1 MNWAKETRKTA
12 NAKEQPKQTQSQS
25 GNLDTTFKKLSTVQ
39 ETWVRSLVQKDP
51 LEREMVN
58 HSSILAWEIPWRAWQ
73 ATVHGIVRVG
83 HDLVTKPSPPTFK
96 S

>member
-51 LEREMVN
+51 LEREMAN
-58 HSSILAWEIPWRAWQ
+58 HSGILPWGILRIEESGGLHSMGSQ
-73 ATVHGIVRVG
+73 RVRHG
-83 HDLVTKPSPPTFK
+83 LVTKQSK
-96 S
+96 NK